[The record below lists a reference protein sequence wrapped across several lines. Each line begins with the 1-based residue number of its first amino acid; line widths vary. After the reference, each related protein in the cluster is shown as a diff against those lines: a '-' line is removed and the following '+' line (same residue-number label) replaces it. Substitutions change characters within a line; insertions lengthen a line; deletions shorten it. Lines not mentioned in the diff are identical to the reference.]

1 MDNPEKLAT
10 RRRKRKQKHS
20 TICVW
25 HHYSQANA
33 NNVNKTWDI
42 IQATGSKTIRTS
54 LLCGNRHGHHN
65 TELTIKYKYDH
76 NFQLNLKWQG
86 VTSVYEAVFLYTC
99 IVYSRIILYTSIIYK
114 YLSTDLF
121 YIVLTSEDVYK
132 TVINPRPHIG
142 QIYLYSENII
152 EK

>member
-114 YLSTDLF
+114 YLIQYRLILHSF
-121 YIVLTSEDVYK
+121 
-132 TVINPRPHIG
+132 
-142 QIYLYSENII
+142 NIRRGL
-152 EK
+152 